1 MEANAL
7 LSVQDTA
14 AVLQVS
20 PRTVRRLIDRGAL
33 TPIRVGATLAI
44 RRADIPGLS
53 RPDRPADGPQERLLT
68 VHEAAA
74 RLGCAPRAVRSLAA
88 RGKLR
93 TIEFGGTK
101 RWSPSDVEALRRT
114 GVTDVR

>member
-1 MEANAL
+1 MEADGL

-33 TPIRVGATLAI
+33 RPVRVGATLAI

-53 RPDRPADGPQERLLT
+53 RPDQSADGPQEHLLT
-68 VHEAAA
+68 VHEAAV
-74 RLGCAPRAVRSLAA
+74 RLGCAPRTVRSLAA
-88 RGKLR
+88 RGQLR
-93 TIEFGGTK
+93 TIQIGGTK

-114 GVTDVR
+114 GFTDVG

>member
-1 MEANAL
+1 MEADGL

-44 RRADIPGLS
+44 RFTDIPGLS
-53 RPDRPADGPQERLLT
+53 RPERSADGPQQRLLT

-74 RLGCAPRAVRSLAA
+74 RLGCAPRTVRSLAA
-88 RGKLR
+88 RGQLR
-93 TIEFGGTK
+93 TIQIGGTK

-114 GVTDVR
+114 GVTDVG